1 MLVCVFKLFKPFFG
15 LKIPAGDVVVLV
27 LQIE

>member
-1 MLVCVFKLFKPFFG
+1 VLVCVFKLFKPFFG